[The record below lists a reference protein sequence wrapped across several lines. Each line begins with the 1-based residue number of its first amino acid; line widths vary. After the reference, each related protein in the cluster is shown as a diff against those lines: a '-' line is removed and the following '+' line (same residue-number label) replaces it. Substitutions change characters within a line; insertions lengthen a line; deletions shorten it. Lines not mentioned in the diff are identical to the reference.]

1 MSESGIRL
9 LVPSRE
15 DLSSKSEA
23 PSWLIEG
30 LLPAGVVTELSGSP
44 LAGKTSLA
52 FHMARAIGEGKEFI
66 GKKVN
71 GGAKKVAWI
80 SVEDG
85 WAEEMLQR
93 GEKGWP
99 WLDLVPEE
107 STELFMV
114 SDKSREWADWWSKLT
129 EQMKGDDYGL
139 LVVDHLLGFT
149 TSASNEGI
157 DRPQAVGP
165 FLTVL
170 GALARE
176 TGVAVILLH
185 HHNKSGKSM
194 GSVNIQARTRA
205 SISLTRQ
212 ASGTV
217 RAAVKSNRLSPY
229 TIYFDY
235 LRPLEYQLTEKKEE
249 KAPAAKKATPAPK
262 QDPEVTYTAARVKRD
277 MASAPASAK
286 KSQRAMAIW
295 LKEKKKYTMADR
307 SLRRMIQD
315 IGLPE

>member
-9 LVPSRE
+9 LVPSKE
-15 DLSSKSEA
+15 DLSQKKEV
-23 PSWLIEG
+23 PWLIEG

-44 LAGKTSLA
+44 LAGKTSFA

-66 GKKVN
+66 GKKVK
-71 GGAKKVAWI
+71 GGPKKVAWI

-93 GEKGWP
+93 GERGWS

-107 STELFMV
+107 TAELFMV
-114 SDKSREWADWWSKLT
+114 SDTSKEWADWWSSLA
-129 EQMKGDDYGL
+129 EQMKEGNYGL

-149 TSASNEGI
+149 TSASTEGI

-165 FLTVL
+165 FLTIL
-170 GALARE
+170 GRLAKE
-176 TGVAVILLH
+176 TGVAVVLLH

-212 ASGTV
+212 ASGKV

-229 TIYFDY
+229 TIEFSY
-235 LRPLEYQLTEKKEE
+235 LRPLEYQLAEKNEE
-249 KAPAAKKATPAPK
+249 KAPAVKKAAPAPK
-262 QDPEVTYTAARVKRD
+262 QEPEVTYTTARVKRD
-277 MASAPASAK
+277 MASAPESAK
-286 KSQRAMAIW
+286 RSQRAMSIW
-295 LKEKKKYTMADR
+295 LKDKKKYTMSER
-307 SLRRMIQD
+307 SLRRTIQE
-315 IGLPE
+315 IGLPR

>member
-9 LVPSRE
+9 LVPSKE
-15 DLSSKSEA
+15 DLSSKTEA
-23 PSWLIEG
+23 PWLIEG

-44 LAGKTSLA
+44 LAGKTSFA
-52 FHMARAIGEGKEFI
+52 FHMARAIGEGKEFL
-66 GKKVN
+66 GKKVK

-99 WLDLVPEE
+99 WLDLVPDE

-114 SDKSREWADWWSKLT
+114 SDTSKEWADWWSSLA
-129 EQMKGDDYGL
+129 EQMKEGNYGL

-149 TSASNEGI
+149 TSASTEGI

-165 FLTVL
+165 FLTIL
-170 GALARE
+170 GRLAKE
-176 TGVAVILLH
+176 TGAAVVLLH

-194 GSVNIQARTRA
+194 GSINIQARTRA

-212 ASGTV
+212 ASGKV

-229 TIYFDY
+229 TIQFDF
-235 LRPLEYQLTEKKEE
+235 LRPLEYQLTEKNEE
-249 KAPAAKKATPAPK
+249 KAPAAKKKTDPAPK
-262 QDPEVTYTAARVKRD
+262 EEPEITYTTARVKRD
-277 MASAPASAK
+277 MATAPAAAK
-286 KSQRAMAIW
+286 KSQRAMSAW
-295 LKEKKKYTMADR
+295 LKDKKKYTMSDR

-315 IGLPE
+315 IGLPK